1 MASTMRRRVSR
12 GFTLLEVLLA
22 TAIMAVGTTS
32 VLVVIATAVIFIVVV
47 AGTPTSETVTNGQ
60 IALLGIGTTLGIA
73 TLRCGETLEPHR
85 HSEPETYY
93 TLSGRGIVTIDGVP
107 HPVTPGTAIYIP
119 GDAEH
124 GIRNDYDEDLQILYV
139 FAVSDFNQVVY
150 RF

>member
-1 MASTMRRRVSR
+1 MKPIVRKLEDQLWDAWPDSQQAER
-12 GFTLLEVLLA
+12 GALRWRDLF
-22 TAIMAVGTTS
+22 
-32 VLVVIATAVIFIVVV
+32 
-47 AGTPTSETVTNGQ
+47 AGNPEDGAN
-60 IALLGIGTTLGIA
+60 TTLGIA

-93 TLSGRGIVTIDGVP
+93 TLAGRGIVTIDGVP
-107 HPVTPGTAIYIP
+107 HPVAPGTAIYIP

-124 GIRNDYDEDLQILYV
+124 GIRNDYDEELQILYV